1 MVVRLEGK
9 IDGNPI
15 VFERKDGD
23 RWETTIPA
31 NLDGVY
37 VVELVATD
45 EAGNQGYACQYIL
58 TVDLSQLCVHLEM
71 IPYRAELDMDD
82 YYVEILTPHCKGG
95 VG

>member
-15 VFERKDGD
+15 IFVRREGD
-23 RWETTIPA
+23 WWETTIPS

-37 VVELVATD
+37 VIELVATD
-45 EAGNQGYACQYIL
+45 EAGNQGFACKYIL

-71 IPYRAELDMDD
+71 IPYHVELYTDN
-82 YYVEILTPHCKGG
+82 YWIEVLTPHCKGG